1 MMDKTSIT
9 ATSGRRRMNPQILQ
23 QVGVFIALI
32 VLSAFFSIAS
42 KGRFSS
48 PENLLTVARQV
59 SMTVIAGIGMTL
71 IMITGNIDLAVGSYL
86 ALSGIFLANTILFGV
101 PWWIA
106 IILTMV
112 ALGLVQALVG
122 TTIAKQKLS
131 SLIVTLAMLSI
142 ARGVALSWA
151 GGKPV
156 YIENTDFLKI
166 GNGYW
171 GPIPVP
177 VIIAG
182 CALILAQFVLRKTR
196 FGRYVFAVG
205 GNEEAARA
213 AGINTDWIKIS
224 VFILSGFLT
233 ALAGS
238 IMAGRLFSGSPVAGQ
253 GFEMD
258 VIASVVIGG
267 TSLNGGAGSLIGTLI
282 GAFMVGAIN
291 NGLTIL
297 GVDYYYQLMA
307 KGLIIYIAILIDR
320 STKVARGRG

>member
-1 MMDKTSIT
+1 MDKTST
-9 ATSGRRRMNPQILQ
+9 PTTLTRRRLNPQILQ
-23 QVGVFIALI
+23 QFGVFIALI
-32 VLSAFFSIAS
+32 ALSVFFSIAS

-48 PENLLTVARQV
+48 PDNLLTVARQV
-59 SMTVIAGIGMTL
+59 SMTVIVGIGMTF
-71 IMITGNIDLAVGSYL
+71 IMITGNIDLAVGSYI

-112 ALGLVQALVG
+112 ALGLVQFLVG
-122 TTIAKQKLS
+122 TTIAKQKLT

-156 YIENTDFLKI
+156 YIENLDFLKI
-166 GNGYW
+166 GNGYV

-196 FGRYVFAVG
+196 YGRYVFAVG

-224 VFILSGFLT
+224 VFILAGFLT

-253 GFEMD
+253 GFELD

-267 TSLNGGAGSLIGTLI
+267 TSLNGGAGSLVGTLI

-320 STKVARGRG
+320 STKVVRGRG